1 MDIRVNG
8 GIHVGYDVDS
18 TWIQGS
24 GPRPSGQVQDRASG
38 TVQDRASGTVQE
50 KASGEVQEL
59 AFGTVQEKASGEVQE
74 LASGNVQELGF
85 GTVQKEAS
93 GDVQDTSF
101 PKSEKVAIFSQKYS
115 ESRKIVDFERFPVSP
130 KLEILKFRKS

>member
-24 GPRPSGQVQDRASG
+24 GPRPPGQ
-38 TVQDRASGTVQE
+38 VQDRASGTVQE

-74 LASGNVQELGF
+74 LGF
-85 GTVQKEAS
+85 GTVQEKAS
-93 GDVQDTSF
+93 GEVQNTPF
-101 PKSEKVAIFSQKYS
+101 PKSGKDPIFSQKYS
-115 ESRKIVDFERFPVSP
+115 ESRKIVDFYRFPVSP

>member
-24 GPRPSGQVQDRASG
+24 GPRPSGQ
-38 TVQDRASGTVQE
+38 
-50 KASGEVQEL
+50 
-59 AFGTVQEKASGEVQE
+59 VQEKASGEVQE

-115 ESRKIVDFERFPVSP
+115 EFRKIVNFFG
-130 KLEILKFRKS
+130 F